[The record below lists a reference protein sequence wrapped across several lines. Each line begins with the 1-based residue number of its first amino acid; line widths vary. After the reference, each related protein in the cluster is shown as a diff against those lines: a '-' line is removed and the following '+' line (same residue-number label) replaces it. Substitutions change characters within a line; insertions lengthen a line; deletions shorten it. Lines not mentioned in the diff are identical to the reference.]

1 MLKSYNQNI
10 VSFYFKDELINLQ
23 VDNFVSGVE
32 LIETLLISLSLFI
45 FILLA
50 ISIIDSMN
58 ERKRTCSL
66 FKSFGMENKQCTF
79 SLFIEMGVFAFS

>member
-50 ISIIDSMN
+50 ISIIDFMN

-66 FKSFGMENKQCTF
+66 FKSFGKENKQ
-79 SLFIEMGVFAFS
+79 